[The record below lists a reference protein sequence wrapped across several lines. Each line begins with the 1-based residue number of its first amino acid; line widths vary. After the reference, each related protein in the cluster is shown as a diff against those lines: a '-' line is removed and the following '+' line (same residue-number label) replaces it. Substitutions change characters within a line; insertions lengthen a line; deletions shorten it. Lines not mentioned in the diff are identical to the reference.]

1 MKNIRNGKKPQIKQ
15 EYDHS
20 MLTQLRLMSGSTAK
34 QNSSGAH
41 QSPSDSRLKRLG
53 KMGSKNV

>member
-1 MKNIRNGKKPQIKQ
+1 MLKNIRNGKKPQIKP

-20 MLTQLRLMSGSTAK
+20 MLTQLRLLSGSTAK
-34 QNSSGAH
+34 QSSGAH

-53 KMGSKNV
+53 KMGNKNV